1 MDSLLILLTYK
12 NDYYLLKKYK
22 EIKGKRILFKI
33 ILFSNWE
40 LYSIFGTIGLKKISL
55 TASLPTIKKELG

>member
-40 LYSIFGTIGLKKISL
+40 LHSIFGTIGLKK
-55 TASLPTIKKELG
+55 